1 MARTPLYKKS
11 ETEMLKR
18 IKSGKW
24 AVDLRLPNEFILA
37 EEFGVS
43 QGTMRRALITLEQ
56 MGHLKRTP
64 GRGTIVSEAPKTPT
78 PTPTTLAG
86 VGFDRLIGADGQ
98 PAQLEVFRDAVK
110 DRKPENDEHVLFGA
124 ERVHVITRTLKQ
136 GGERFALDEI
146 IISQSVLPELVAELA
161 PDLPGLLDQHSLS
174 PAQIDDQLTAL
185 LCTMSQSVAL
195 AIDRNTALQKLE
207 RVAKDSDGKVL
218 AKQTLL
224 YVGGQVGYAIS
235 LSA

>member
-64 GRGTIVSEAPKTPT
+64 GRGTIVSEAPKTPK
-78 PTPTTLAG
+78 PTTLAA

-98 PAQLEVFRDAVK
+98 PAQLEVFRDAVN

-224 YVGGQVGYAIS
+224 YVGGQIGYAIS